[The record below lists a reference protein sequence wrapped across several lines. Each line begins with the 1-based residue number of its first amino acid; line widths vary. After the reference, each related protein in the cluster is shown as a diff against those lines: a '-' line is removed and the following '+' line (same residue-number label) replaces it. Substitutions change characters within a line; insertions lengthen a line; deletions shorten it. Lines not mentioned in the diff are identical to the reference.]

1 MFFES
6 QFNPQKK
13 QSNTTRY
20 KQSTVQHIRKNKMA
34 RPSVPGSDET
44 QNKKAVSNVKCMLQA
59 AVEGGGAG
67 GGAGSGTSAS
77 KSKSKSKSTEDYDT
91 DRDPLS
97 ERSRR
102 LARELEDFVGR
113 GMHQIMA
120 TEIGEEGAP
129 SVESATDLQ
138 IQIARMFRQVC

>member
-1 MFFES
+1 
-6 QFNPQKK
+6 
-13 QSNTTRY
+13 
-20 KQSTVQHIRKNKMA
+20 MA

-44 QNKKAVSNVKCMLQA
+44 QNKKAASNVKCMLQA
-59 AVEGGGAG
+59 AGE
-67 GGAGSGTSAS
+67 GSGTSASKS